1 MNKCKTIKRLLSSY
15 LDKETNSEKTALVEI
30 HVDSCLLCKEELL
43 ALQKI
48 KYLVLSKEQRTLPQ
62 DYLVNRLREEILNQQ
77 YCETRPPWIVIMG
90 NLSRMLIPLPGAVI
104 VLSIIFLISIS
115 NQQVDKYSLEE
126 HILSGTQTTTEIA
139 LGLI

>member
-1 MNKCKTIKRLLSSY
+1 M
-15 LDKETNSEKTALVEI
+15 VEI

-139 LGLI
+139 LGLILGS